1 MKTRY
6 LIIFTSITMLVSNY
20 NLVSCATPKINSEQV
35 VNGAPKP
42 KSGIKGVA
50 NRGSK
55 LAGSGAR
62 VAGSMVA
69 GATKGAA
76 KEAVK
81 GAVTGA
87 IGGAITGPSVAAGA
101 VAGAAGGVVVG
112 VGTGS
117 YDGCKKG
124 IDAAKYPNK

>member
-6 LIIFTSITMLVSNY
+6 LIIFISITMLVSNC

-42 KSGIKGVA
+42 KSGIKGIA
-50 NRGSK
+50 NRGAQ
-55 LAGSGAR
+55 LVGSGVR
-62 VAGSMVA
+62 VAGSTIA
-69 GATKGAA
+69 GATK
-76 KEAVK
+76 EAIK
-81 GAVTGA
+81 GAIMGA
-87 IGGAITGPSVAAGA
+87 IGGA
-101 VAGAAGGVVVG
+101 AGGVIVG

-124 IDAAKYPNK
+124 IDTAQYPK